1 MLAPLVRTLP
11 ASFIHAEVVRVSGAF
26 VLKKCTAMDLST
38 IGFCSMFH
46 AASLMH
52 TGRLS
57 VTAEM
62 SWR

>member
-1 MLAPLVRTLP
+1 
-11 ASFIHAEVVRVSGAF
+11 
-26 VLKKCTAMDLST
+26 MDLST
-38 IGFCSMFH
+38 IGYCSMFH